1 MLLWS
6 FVGPFHFWPWAQ
18 PDDLLWPLKFSK
30 HDAYWGLFCSCLLL
44 LPWEETSLAD
54 LMKFE
59 GHEKSWVIP
68 SDASQSLLRA
78 VDTLNI
84 QVISAKM
91 SRATLPII
99 PHTWAKY
106 AYCWMSLSCSCLL
119 YGSTLQVMDRLMKLK
134 LQGLLLVKVSFE
146 AHGRGLGHLF
156 NLARYFVKFAKI
168 WYSKHS
174 RLQLLL
180 SFTPHQ
186 DSMVLAQKQ
195 KYRPMEQHRK
205 LRDKPMHLWA
215 AYLWQ
220 RRQEHAMEK
229 RQPLQ

>member
-1 MLLWS
+1 MLLE
-6 FVGPFHFWPWAQ
+6 
-18 PDDLLWPLKFSK
+18 LKIHIF
-30 HDAYWGLFCSCLLL
+30 
-44 LPWEETSLAD
+44 
-54 LMKFE
+54 
-59 GHEKSWVIP
+59 
-68 SDASQSLLRA
+68 
-78 VDTLNI
+78 TLN
-84 QVISAKM
+84 
-91 SRATLPII
+91 LPI
-99 PHTWAKY
+99 K
-106 AYCWMSLSCSCLL
+106 CWFLFLFFIEIEGKASACHKI
-119 YGSTLQVMDRLMKLK
+119 TQRFTEKLMKLK